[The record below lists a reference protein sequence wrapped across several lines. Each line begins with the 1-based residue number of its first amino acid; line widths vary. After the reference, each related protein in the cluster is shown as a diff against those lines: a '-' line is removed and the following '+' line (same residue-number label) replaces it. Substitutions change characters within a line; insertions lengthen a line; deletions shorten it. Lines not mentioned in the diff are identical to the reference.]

1 MAEKL
6 TEEELVTRIRGE
18 ITESLGY
25 MGDTISH
32 QREQAMQYYYGLP
45 FGNEVEGRSQFVDST
60 VQDTIEWI
68 KPSLMRV
75 FASGD
80 QMVKFSPHGPED
92 VKMAEQATD
101 YVNYVFT
108 KDNPG
113 WEILYSW
120 FTDAL
125 LSKNGIVKVW
135 WDEYEEWNREEYRGL
150 DETEFESLLSDP
162 SVEVLEHTEYEDVN
176 ADLYATA
183 TAEEEEPVEAEE
195 VVPEQQQQQIPPMG
209 MDQPQMMPPQ
219 QQPMEMMQPQQQVE
233 EEVTVTM
240 VHDVVIQRRDYGGK
254 VKIENIP
261 PSEFLISR
269 ESKNIPDA
277 RFVCHRVMK
286 TLSELREM
294 YPDKNLE
301 VEDLTGGGEDMT
313 DFSSERLERYAF
325 DKSATYWEGW
335 GDATYGEDG
344 LRTYWLHESFLRTDY
359 DGDGIT
365 ELRKVCT
372 VGDTV
377 LQNDEIDSIPF
388 VSITPIKI
396 PHKFFGLS
404 IADLVMDLQ
413 LMKSTLMRNL
423 MDNMYNQNYGRFAVL
438 EGQANLDDLLTQRP
452 GGIVRVKSPNAVT
465 PLATPALQP
474 YSFQMLEYLDGVRE
488 SRAGV
493 SKMSQGMNENA
504 LTSHTTATAVNAVMS
519 AAQSRVELVARNFAE
534 TGVKDLMIRIYEL
547 LHKNQDKKRVVMLR
561 NEWIPVRPDVW
572 RDKYDCTVS
581 VALGSGSKDQQ
592 MMHISQMI
600 QFASEAM
607 QGGLQ
612 IVTEQNMYNLGSAMI
627 KAMGFQ
633 NVDDYLTN
641 PAEMEPEQPEGPTP
655 EEQMAQMEMQLKQKE
670 LEIKAADVQVK
681 MQKIQQEAQK
691 DAVDAQLKVAELQL
705 EREQKRAVAIGAT

>member
-1 MAEKL
+1 MAKEKI
-6 TEEELVTRIRGE
+6 TEEELITRIRGE

-80 QMVKFSPHGPED
+80 EMVKFTPHGPED
-92 VKMAEQATD
+92 VEMAKQATD

-135 WDEYEEWNREEYRGL
+135 WDEYEEEEREEYRNL
-150 DETEFESLLSDP
+150 DEDGLMVLISAEG
-162 SVEVLEHTEYEDVN
+162 VEVIEHTEHQQEGEPPYH
-176 ADLYATA
+176 DL
-183 TAEEEEPVEAEE
+183 
-195 VVPEQQQQQIPPMG
+195 
-209 MDQPQMMPPQ
+209 
-219 QQPMEMMQPQQQVE
+219 
-233 EEVTVTM
+233 
-240 VHDVVIQRRDYGGK
+240 VIKRKAYDGRI
-254 VKIENIP
+254 KIENVP

-269 ESKNIPDA
+269 EAKDIQSA
-277 RFVCHRVMK
+277 RFVCHRVLK

-294 YPDKNLE
+294 YPDQNLE
-301 VEDLTGGGEDMT
+301 LEDLKGASEDMM
-313 DFSSERLERYAF
+313 DFSGERLERYQF

-344 LRTYWLHESFLRTDY
+344 LETFWLHESYLKTDFNN
-359 DGDGIT
+359 DGIT

-372 VGDTV
+372 VGSTV
-377 LQNDEIDSIPF
+377 LANDEIDKIPF
-388 VSITPIKI
+388 VSITPVKI

-404 IADLVMDLQ
+404 VADLIMDLQ

-423 MDNMYNQNYGRFAVL
+423 MDNMYNQNYGRYAVL

-452 GGIVRVKSPNAVT
+452 GGVVRVKSPNAVT
-465 PLATPALQP
+465 PLATPALEP
-474 YSFQMLEYLDGVRE
+474 YAFQMLEYIDGVRE

-493 SKMSQGMNENA
+493 SKMSQGMNDNA
-504 LTSHTTATAVNAVMS
+504 LTSHTTATAVNAVMT
-519 AAQSRVELVARNFAE
+519 AAQSRVELIARNFAE
-534 TGVKDLMIRIYEL
+534 TGVKDLMICIYEL
-547 LHKNQDKKRVVMLR
+547 LAKNQDRERVVMLR
-561 NEWIPVRPDVW
+561 NNWVPIRPDVW

-581 VALGSGSKDQQ
+581 VALGSGNKDQQ
-592 MMHISQMI
+592 MAHLSQML
-600 QFASEAM
+600 QFAGEAM
-607 QGGLQ
+607 KGGLP
-612 IVTEQNMYNLGSAMI
+612 IVNVQNMYNLGATLI
-627 KAMGFQ
+627 RAMGFQ
-633 NVDDYLTN
+633 NVDDFLTN
-641 PAEMEPEQPEGPTP
+641 PATIPPQPEEPDP
-655 EEQMAQMEMQLKQKE
+655 EAQEKQMEMQLKQKE

-681 MQKIQQEAQK
+681 MQKIQQEYQK
-691 DAVDAQLKVAELQL
+691 NAVDAQLKAAELNL
-705 EREQKRAVAIGAT
+705 EAQQDRPVAIG

>member
-1 MAEKL
+1 MASSKI

-45 FGNEVEGRSQFVDST
+45 FGNEVDGRSQYVDST

-80 QMVKFSPHGPED
+80 DMVKFSPHGPED
-92 VKMAEQATD
+92 VKMAEQASD

-135 WDEYEEWNREEYRGL
+135 WEDYEEEEREEYQNL
-150 DETEFESLLSDP
+150 DEVSLMAIISDDD
-162 SVEVLEHTEYEDVN
+162 VEVIEHTEIIEEGQPYH
-176 ADLYATA
+176 DL
-183 TAEEEEPVEAEE
+183 
-195 VVPEQQQQQIPPMG
+195 
-209 MDQPQMMPPQ
+209 
-219 QQPMEMMQPQQQVE
+219 
-233 EEVTVTM
+233 
-240 VHDVVIQRRDYGGK
+240 VIKRKDYDGRI
-254 VKIENIP
+254 KIENVP
-261 PSEFLISR
+261 PSEFLINR
-269 ESKNIPDA
+269 EAKSIPEA
-277 RFVCHRVMK
+277 RFVCHRVLK

-294 YPDKNLE
+294 YPDKNLDP
-301 VEDLTGGGEDMT
+301 EDLKGGSEDMV
-313 DFSSERLERYAF
+313 DFSTERLERYQF
-325 DKSATYWEGW
+325 DKSAKYWEGW

-344 LRTYWLHESFLRTDY
+344 LRTYWLHESYLQTDY
-359 DGDGIT
+359 NDDGIT

-372 VGDTV
+372 VGSTV
-377 LQNDEIDSIPF
+377 LSNEEIDNIPF
-388 VSITPIKI
+388 VSLTPVKI

-423 MDNMYNQNYGRFAVL
+423 MDNMYNQNFGRYAVL

-452 GGIVRVKSPNAVT
+452 GGVVRVKSPNAVT
-465 PLATPALQP
+465 PLATPSLEP
-474 YSFQMLEYLDGVRE
+474 YTFQMLEYLDGVRE

-493 SKMSQGMNENA
+493 SRMSQGMNENA

-547 LHKNQDKKRVVMLR
+547 LYKNQDKERMIMLR
-561 NEWIPVRPDVW
+561 NEWVPVRPDVW
-572 RDKYDCTVS
+572 KDKYDCTVS
-581 VALGSGSKDQQ
+581 VALGSGNKDQQ
-592 MMHISQMI
+592 MSHLSQML
-600 QFASEAM
+600 QFAGEAM
-607 QGGLQ
+607 KGGLP
-612 IVTEQNMYNLGSAMI
+612 IVSMKNMYNLGASLI

-633 NVDDYLTN
+633 NVDDYLTDPDTIQPQQGQQD
-641 PAEMEPEQPEGPTP
+641 PAEQAKVLEAQVKQ
-655 EEQMAQMEMQLKQKE
+655 EELK
-670 LEIKAADVQVK
+670 IKAAEVQIK
-681 MQKIQQEAQK
+681 AQKIQQEYQK
-691 DAVDAQLKVAELQL
+691 LAVDSHLKQEEINL
-705 EREQKRAVAIGAT
+705 EREQNRAVAIGRT

>member
-80 QMVKFSPHGPED
+80 EMVKFSPHGPED
-92 VKMAEQATD
+92 VEMAQQATD

-135 WDEYEEWNREEYRGL
+135 WDDYEEWNREEYRGL

-176 ADLYATA
+176 AHLYAS
-183 TAEEEEPVEAEE
+183 EEEEVEEE
-195 VVPEQQQQQIPPMG
+195 VVPEQQPMPPMG
-209 MDQPQMMPPQ
+209 MEQQMPPAAP
-219 QQPMEMMQPQQQVE
+219 PMEMEEEGEQVE
-233 EEVTVTM
+233 EQVEEQATVTM

-254 VKIENIP
+254 IKIENVP

-269 ESKNIPDA
+269 EAKSIQEA
-277 RFVCHRVMK
+277 RFTCHRVLK

-294 YPDKNLE
+294 YPDKDLD
-301 VEDLTGGGEDMT
+301 VEDMSGAAEDMA
-313 DFSSERLERYAF
+313 DFSSERLERFAF

-344 LRTYWLHESFLRTDY
+344 LRTYWLHESFLRTDF

-377 LQNDEIDSIPF
+377 LSNEEIDSIPF
-388 VSITPIKI
+388 VSITPIKV

-423 MDNMYNQNYGRFAVL
+423 MDNMYNQNFGRFAVL

-452 GGIVRVKSPNAVT
+452 GGVVRVKSPNAVT

-474 YSFQMLEYLDGVRE
+474 YSFQMLEYLDNVRE

-493 SKMSQGMNENA
+493 SRMSQGMNENA

-561 NEWIPVRPDVW
+561 NEWVPVRPDVW

-581 VALGSGSKDQQ
+581 VALGSGNKDQQ
-592 MMHISQMI
+592 MMHLSQMI

-612 IVTEQNMYNLGSAMI
+612 IVSEQNMYNLGASMV

-633 NVDDYLTN
+633 NVDDFLTN
-641 PAEMEPEQPEGPTP
+641 PEDIEPEPEGPTP
-655 EEQMAQMEMQLKQKE
+655 EEQMAQMEMELKQKE

-681 MQKIQQEAQK
+681 AQKIQQEYQK
-691 DAVDAQLKVAELQL
+691 DAVDAQLKVEELKL
-705 EREQKRAVAIGAT
+705 EREQNRAVAIGAT